1 MVNVDTGQEMIEFCV
16 HLALKER
23 PGEGNCCCEKAPLI
37 FLRIS
42 QGLGYSEEVFKA
54 LQ

>member
-1 MVNVDTGQEMIEFCV
+1 MVNVDTGQEMIGFCM

-23 PGEGNCCCEKAPLI
+23 PGGKCCCEKTPLV

-42 QGLGYSEEVFKA
+42 QVLGYSEEVFKA